1 MFEIRLLVVDSSK
14 GLQTYVRQLFE
25 TFGFDP
31 SLIQTTGDP
40 ETALEISKKLK
51 PDFVLT
57 DWYPGGKLT
66 GIDLF
71 QAIVIHSPEC
81 RLGLL
86 SVDVGPEKLEQ
97 AKQAGALFLQVKP
110 CAAVE
115 LRTVLG
121 QALKQLSSE
130 QPKLNSHVAEMTAAA
145 ARHLNML
152 KLAAASKP
160 LTPGD
165 RVQYKGRTESVLNVV
180 ARQGEIVVQLKG
192 VAGFIR
198 SSDVIKV

>member
-1 MFEIRLLVVDSSK
+1 ML
-14 GLQTYVRQLFE
+14 
-25 TFGFDP
+25 
-31 SLIQTTGDP
+31 
-40 ETALEISKKLK
+40 
-51 PDFVLT
+51 
-57 DWYPGGKLT
+57 
-66 GIDLF
+66 IDLY
-71 QAIVIHSPEC
+71 QAIAIHSPEC
-81 RLGLL
+81 RFGLL
-86 SVDVGPEKLEQ
+86 SVDVGPEKLEL

-110 CAAVE
+110 CTAVE

-145 ARHLNML
+145 SRHLNML

-180 ARQGEIVVQLKG
+180 ARHGEIVVQLKG
-192 VAGFIR
+192 VAGFVR
-198 SSDVIKV
+198 SDDVIKV